1 MRAPPLQRNSSK
13 AQETRTVPISV
24 WLPKTD
30 DIGALYRTPVRLGLE
45 AWYFGGTAGANAK
58 TVHIALAS
66 RTTGERT

>member
-1 MRAPPLQRNSSK
+1 M
-13 AQETRTVPISV
+13 